1 MVPNTQTDLKRMV
14 VNKLLLCGHLEQ
26 DVIKIQYVTN
36 PMIDLYDHQV
46 ILIYFSRWMHSNHFY
61 TLAFVQNSFAR

>member
-36 PMIDLYDHQV
+36 TMIDFYDH
-46 ILIYFSRWMHSNHFY
+46 
-61 TLAFVQNSFAR
+61 